1 MCTRCARSM
10 TDETSR
16 DGGAQICE
24 RHGRVDEGGRL
35 ELNLRL
41 CDVVNGDF
49 VAHGKDAV
57 KALKLKIQDS
67 RRDPMTATAALF
79 ALEMCMK
86 NCGGKFHS
94 MCAAKE
100 VPDAMVKLCEKAP
113 SLDVRDAVLTMIE
126 EWASHLRHEPA
137 YANAYHQ
144 LRMRGYKFSEA
155 RAAVASGDAARPA
168 ASGATWREP
177 ARPAETSDWRVR
189 DDISAEDKAAI
200 AAALA
205 ETEAEERALG
215 AHAGRAPTS
224 AAPVNAPHLS
234 AMPPNASAE
243 DGDLQRAIRESER
256 MADEARRSTPPHQ
269 PSASTTY
276 TTEDVEKLKGDI
288 AIASNSLKVFSQVLD
303 GCIALRPPT
312 PSTLANE
319 LVEQCR
325 AMQPRLVELIS
336 NATDEAL
343 LTSAIRLNDELTGE
357 IARYDLL
364 ARAASGDAEARALI
378 APRSNVEPKHT
389 IESLLSDLDGTQP
402 STSSPP
408 TQTMTN
414 AQTTTTTT
422 TTTTTMTTNPFGD
435 VLPSTTVTSASG
447 PSSVPVS
454 SPNPFGASVSA
465 PVTIPPSGPR
475 STSSVTHTNPMFV
488 DDAAHSSSRPT
499 LGVPMRGAPRS
510 PPARTPPRSPVAL
523 DPFAHLS
530 AAAADRVRPDAT
542 GRAPIGSSVPKT

>member
-1 MCTRCARSM
+1 
-10 TDETSR
+10 
-16 DGGAQICE
+16 
-24 RHGRVDEGGRL
+24 VDEGGRL

-49 VAHGKDAV
+49 VSHGKDAV
-57 KALKLKIQDS
+57 KALKLKIQES
-67 RRDPMTATAALF
+67 RRDAATATAALF

-100 VPDAMVKLCEKAP
+100 VPDAMVKLCDKAP
-113 SLDVRDAVLTMIE
+113 SLDVRDAVLTLIE
-126 EWASHLRHEPA
+126 EWASHLRREPA

-144 LRMRGYKFSEA
+144 LRMRGYKFSDA
-155 RAAVASGDAARPA
+155 RAARTSVDSARPS

-177 ARPAETSDWRVR
+177 AHIGVAATSDWRVR

-205 ETEAEERALG
+205 ETEAEERATG

-224 AAPVNAPHLS
+224 VPVNAPHLS
-234 AMPPNASAE
+234 STSSYADAYGAPSHVAAVDS
-243 DGDLQRAIRESER
+243 DLQRAIRESER
-256 MADEARRSTPPHQ
+256 MAAEARRSAPVQQ
-269 PSASTTY
+269 PRASTTY
-276 TTEDVEKLKGDI
+276 TSEDVEKLKGDI
-288 AIASNSLKVFSQVLD
+288 TIASNSLKVFAQVLD
-303 GCIALRPPT
+303 GCIALRPPS

-336 NATDEAL
+336 NAADETL

-378 APRSNVEPKHT
+378 APRSYAAPQPTPRHT
-389 IESLLSDLDGTQP
+389 TESLLSDLDDVMRA

-408 TQTMTN
+408 TQTMTS
-414 AQTTTTTT
+414 AA
-422 TTTTTMTTNPFGD
+422 NPFGD
-435 VLPSTTVTSASG
+435 VLPSTNIASVSG
-447 PSSVPVS
+447 PASVPVS
-454 SPNPFGASVSA
+454 SANPFVASVSA

-475 STSSVTHTNPMFV
+475 STPPVMQTNPMFV
-488 DDAAHSSSRPT
+488 DADGARASTTQPT
-499 LGVPMRGAPRS
+499 FGSPMRGAARS
-510 PPARTPPRSPVAL
+510 PPALTPPRSPVSL
-523 DPFAHLS
+523 DPFADLS
-530 AAAADRVRPDAT
+530 AAAADRVRSDAS
-542 GRAPIGSSVPKT
+542 RRSLDASLPKI

>member
-1 MCTRCARSM
+1 M
-10 TDETSR
+10 
-16 DGGAQICE
+16 
-24 RHGRVDEGGRL
+24 

-49 VAHGKDAV
+49 VSHGKDAV
-57 KALKLKIQDS
+57 KALKLKIQES
-67 RRDPMTATAALF
+67 RRDAATATAALF

-100 VPDAMVKLCEKAP
+100 VPDAMVKLCDKAP
-113 SLDVRDAVLTMIE
+113 SLDVRDAVLTLIE
-126 EWASHLRHEPA
+126 EWASHLRQEPA

-144 LRMRGYKFSEA
+144 LRMRGYKFSDA
-155 RAAVASGDAARPA
+155 RTARTSVSATQPS

-177 ARPAETSDWRVR
+177 AHAVAATSDWRAR

-205 ETEAEERALG
+205 ETEAEERATV
-215 AHAGRAPTS
+215 AHARRATTS
-224 AAPVNAPHLS
+224 VPVNAPHLTSMSSYADAYGAPSHS
-234 AMPPNASAE
+234 AAT
-243 DGDLQRAIRESER
+243 DDDLQRAIRESER
-256 MADEARRSTPPHQ
+256 MAAEARQSAPVQQ
-269 PSASTTY
+269 PRASTTY
-276 TTEDVEKLKGDI
+276 TSEDVEKLKGDI

-303 GCIALRPPT
+303 GCIALRPPS

-336 NATDEAL
+336 NAADETL

-378 APRSNVEPKHT
+378 APRSHAAPQPTPRHT
-389 IESLLSDLDGTQP
+389 TESLLSDLDDVMRA

-408 TQTMTN
+408 TQTMTSI
-414 AQTTTTTT
+414 ASAA
-422 TTTTTMTTNPFGD
+422 NPFGD
-435 VLPSTTVTSASG
+435 VLPSTNIASASG
-447 PSSVPVS
+447 PASVPVS
-454 SPNPFGASVSA
+454 ANPFVASVSM

-475 STSSVTHTNPMFV
+475 STPPVMQTNPMFV
-488 DDAAHSSSRPT
+488 DADVACASTTQPT
-499 LGVPMRGAPRS
+499 FGSPMRGAPRS
-510 PPARTPPRSPVAL
+510 PPTARTPPRSPVSF
-523 DPFAHLS
+523 DPFADLS
-530 AAAADRVRPDAT
+530 AAAADRVRPDAS
-542 GRAPIGSSVPKT
+542 RRSLDASLPKI

>member
-1 MCTRCARSM
+1 M
-10 TDETSR
+10 
-16 DGGAQICE
+16 
-24 RHGRVDEGGRL
+24 

-215 AHAGRAPTS
+215 AHEGRAPTS

-336 NATDEAL
+336 NAADEAL

-435 VLPSTTVTSASG
+435 VLPSTTVTSASS

-465 PVTIPPSGPR
+465 PVAIPPSGPR
-475 STSSVTHTNPMFV
+475 STSSVAHTNPMFV
-488 DDAAHSSSRPT
+488 DDATRSPNANQPT

-523 DPFAHLS
+523 DPFARLS
-530 AAAADRVRPDAT
+530 AAAADRVRPDST

>member
-1 MCTRCARSM
+1 MN
-10 TDETSR
+10 D
-16 DGGAQICE
+16 
-24 RHGRVDEGGRL
+24 
-35 ELNLRL
+35 
-41 CDVVNGDF
+41 DF
-49 VAHGKDAV
+49 VAHGKDCV
-57 KALKLKIQDS
+57 KALRAKL
-67 RRDPMTATAALF
+67 TAPTKGRAVMDADATLKALF

-168 ASGATWREP
+168 ASGATWREA

-422 TTTTTMTTNPFGD
+422 TTTMTTNPFGD

-475 STSSVTHTNPMFV
+475 STSSITHTNPMFV
-488 DDAAHSSSRPT
+488 DDAARSPNQPT

-523 DPFAHLS
+523 DPFARLS
-530 AAAADRVRPDAT
+530 AAAADRVRPDPT
-542 GRAPIGSSVPKT
+542 GRASIGSSVPKT

>member
-1 MCTRCARSM
+1 M
-10 TDETSR
+10 
-16 DGGAQICE
+16 
-24 RHGRVDEGGRL
+24 

-177 ARPAETSDWRVR
+177 ARPAEMSDWRVR
-189 DDISAEDKAAI
+189 DDISAVDKAAI

-336 NATDEAL
+336 NAADEAL

-422 TTTTTMTTNPFGD
+422 TTTTMTTNPFGD
-435 VLPSTTVTSASG
+435 VLPSTTVTSASS

-465 PVTIPPSGPR
+465 PVAIPPSGPR
-475 STSSVTHTNPMFV
+475 STSSVAHTNPMFV
-488 DDAAHSSSRPT
+488 DDATRSPNANQPT

-523 DPFAHLS
+523 DPFARLS
-530 AAAADRVRPDAT
+530 AAAADRVRPDST

>member
-1 MCTRCARSM
+1 M
-10 TDETSR
+10 
-16 DGGAQICE
+16 
-24 RHGRVDEGGRL
+24 

-177 ARPAETSDWRVR
+177 ARPAEMSDWRVR

-336 NATDEAL
+336 NAADEAL

-422 TTTTTMTTNPFGD
+422 TTTTMTTNPFGD
-435 VLPSTTVTSASG
+435 VLPSTTVTSASS

-465 PVTIPPSGPR
+465 PVAIPPSGPR
-475 STSSVTHTNPMFV
+475 STSSVAHTNPMFV
-488 DDAAHSSSRPT
+488 DDATRSPNANQPT

-523 DPFAHLS
+523 DPFARLS
-530 AAAADRVRPDAT
+530 AAAADRVRPDPT

>member
-1 MCTRCARSM
+1 M
-10 TDETSR
+10 
-16 DGGAQICE
+16 
-24 RHGRVDEGGRL
+24 

-57 KALKLKIQDS
+57 KALKLKIQES
-67 RRDPMTATAALF
+67 RRDAATATAALF

-100 VPDAMVKLCEKAP
+100 VPDAMVKLCDKAP
-113 SLDVRDAVLTMIE
+113 SLDVRDAVLTLIE
-126 EWASHLRHEPA
+126 EWASHLRREPA

-155 RAAVASGDAARPA
+155 RAARTSVDATRPSASGP
-168 ASGATWREP
+168 TWREP
-177 ARPAETSDWRVR
+177 LHIGVAATNDWQAR
-189 DDISAEDKAAI
+189 DDISVEDKAAI

-205 ETEAEERALG
+205 ETEAEERATG

-224 AAPVNAPHLS
+224 VPVNAPHLTS
-234 AMPPNASAE
+234 MSSYADAYGAPSHAAAM
-243 DGDLQRAIRESER
+243 DDDLQRAIRESER
-256 MADEARRSTPPHQ
+256 MAAEARRSTPVHQ
-269 PSASTTY
+269 PRAATTY
-276 TTEDVEKLKGDI
+276 TSEDVEKLKGDI
-288 AIASNSLKVFSQVLD
+288 AIASNSLKVFAQVLD
-303 GCIALRPPT
+303 GCIALRPPS

-336 NATDEAL
+336 NAADETL

-378 APRSNVEPKHT
+378 APRSHAAPQPTPRHT
-389 IESLLSDLDGTQP
+389 TESLLSDLDDVMRA

-408 TQTMTN
+408 TQTMTST
-414 AQTTTTTT
+414 ASAS
-422 TTTTTMTTNPFGD
+422 NPFGD
-435 VLPSTTVTSASG
+435 VLPSTNIASASG
-447 PSSVPVS
+447 PASVPVS
-454 SPNPFGASVSA
+454 SANPFVASVST

-475 STSSVTHTNPMFV
+475 STPPVMQTNPMFV
-488 DDAAHSSSRPT
+488 DADVARASTTQPT
-499 LGVPMRGAPRS
+499 FGSPMRGAPRS
-510 PPARTPPRSPVAL
+510 PPTARTPPRSPVSL
-523 DPFAHLS
+523 DPFADLS
-530 AAAADRVRPDAT
+530 AAAADRVRPDAS
-542 GRAPIGSSVPKT
+542 RRSLDASLPKI